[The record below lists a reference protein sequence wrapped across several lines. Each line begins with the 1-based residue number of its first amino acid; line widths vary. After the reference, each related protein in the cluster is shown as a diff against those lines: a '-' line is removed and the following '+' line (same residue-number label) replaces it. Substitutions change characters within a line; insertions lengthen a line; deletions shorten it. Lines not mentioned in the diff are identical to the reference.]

1 MTGLYRQIPRII
13 FFLLP
18 EYRQG
23 LARAIRIF
31 RSLLSLLFHSY
42 ALAVARTISGYF
54 VRFENYRFAPSKKT
68 VISWS
73 SHWKKSVI
81 AITFFR
87 KNSAIQVSLETRKE
101 TLPGTV
107 GHNGWNR
114 PVRRSW
120 TFRKCP
126 RNWGCGLST
135 GGKYQ
140 GRRTGWST
148 SWPNCP

>member
-1 MTGLYRQIPRII
+1 MTGLYRQIPWII

-18 EYRQG
+18 EEIKW
-23 LARAIRIF
+23 LAGAIRIH
-31 RSLLSLLFHSY
+31 RSHLSILFQSN
-42 ALAVARTISGYF
+42 ALAVAKPFSGYF
-54 VRFENYRFAPSKKT
+54 VHFENDRPGPSKKA

-73 SHWKKSVI
+73 SHWKKTVI

-87 KNSAIQVSLETRKE
+87 KNSAIQISPDTRKE
-101 TLPGTV
+101 TRPGTA

-114 PVRRSW
+114 LARRSW

-135 GGKYQ
+135 GGKYP
-140 GRRTGWST
+140 GPWTGWST